1 MEEIWKDI
9 EQTNGKYLVS
19 NMGNIKHKRLD
30 RLLKQN
36 YDKDG
41 YKRCGLRI
49 DDVKKMFYSHRL
61 VALAFIEN
69 DNPEEKNIINHKNGV
84 KDDNRV
90 ENLEWCTYSYNR
102 KHAFDV
108 LGATR
113 HCGNVNIPVKVTID
127 NEKTVT
133 YNSMKEASIGLG
145 RSVGYVY
152 QVFLRNDM
160 KDIVECRDKEG
171 HYYVFEKIPKDSIK

>member
-9 EQTNGKYLVS
+9 EQTKGKYLVS

-49 DDVKKMFYSHRL
+49 NDVKKMFYSHRL
-61 VALAFIEN
+61 VAFAFIEN
-69 DNPEEKNIINHKNGV
+69 DNPEEKIIINHKNGV

-102 KHAFDV
+102 LHA
-108 LGATR
+108 LNELNATR
-113 HCGNVNIPVKVTID
+113 HCGNVNMPVKVTID

-133 YNSMKEASIGLG
+133 YNSMREASVGLG
-145 RSVGYVY
+145 RSIGYVH

-171 HYYVFEKIPKDSIK
+171 HHYVFEKIPKDSIK

>member
-49 DDVKKMFYSHRL
+49 DDVKKC
-61 VALAFIEN
+61 FI
-69 DNPEEKNIINHKNGV
+69 H
-84 KDDNRV
+84 
-90 ENLEWCTYSYNR
+90 
-102 KHAFDV
+102 
-108 LGATR
+108 
-113 HCGNVNIPVKVTID
+113 
-127 NEKTVT
+127 
-133 YNSMKEASIGLG
+133 IG
-145 RSVGYVY
+145 
-152 QVFLRNDM
+152 
-160 KDIVECRDKEG
+160 
-171 HYYVFEKIPKDSIK
+171 